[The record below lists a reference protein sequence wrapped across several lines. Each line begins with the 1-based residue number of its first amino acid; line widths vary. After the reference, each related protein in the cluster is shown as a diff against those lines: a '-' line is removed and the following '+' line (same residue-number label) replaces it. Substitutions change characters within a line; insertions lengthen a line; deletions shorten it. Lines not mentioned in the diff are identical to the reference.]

1 MKGFKSRALLA
12 SGAAVLMLAAACTN
26 GGTPAPT
33 GPGPLPTDN
42 VNLTFWWWGSAAR
55 AATTQQVITLFEQ
68 KYPFIH
74 VQGEPQDFTN
84 YFTNLSTQFAGG
96 SAPDIITM
104 GGAYPQSYGRDSN
117 LLDLGTVS
125 SDLDSSVFPANL
137 LQSGAFGGKQYGVPT
152 GGNAIAVL
160 INPAIFQAAGVAIPN
175 DDTWS
180 WDDFANIAKQ
190 IQSKLPGTYGAETR
204 IYDMIGAYAGQN
216 EGLYNTDGS
225 LAVSEGTLTKLFQME
240 KDLIG
245 TGEAPADLANQ
256 VLAATNAQTLFGQ
269 GKSAMLIGYSNQVN
283 TYAPLIG
290 KPVQLLRLP
299 GESQAKHPG
308 TALLPSQYY
317 TINATTKYPRQAAT
331 FVNFLVNSPDAGK
344 LILADRGLPASPAVL
359 QAITPL
365 LNANDQVFAAFQ
377 AKNSSKFGPSFNPP
391 AWATDINKITQTVD
405 SEVISGQLTPAAAAT
420 EWIKEMNDSK
430 AKNS

>member
-1 MKGFKSRALLA
+1 
-12 SGAAVLMLAAACTN
+12 
-26 GGTPAPT
+26 
-33 GPGPLPTDN
+33 
-42 VNLTFWWWGSAAR
+42 
-55 AATTQQVITLFEQ
+55 
-68 KYPFIH
+68 
-74 VQGEPQDFTN
+74 
-84 YFTNLSTQFAGG
+84 
-96 SAPDIITM
+96 
-104 GGAYPQSYGRDSN
+104 
-117 LLDLGTVS
+117 
-125 SDLDSSVFPANL
+125 
-137 LQSGAFGGKQYGVPT
+137 
-152 GGNAIAVL
+152 
-160 INPAIFQAAGVAIPN
+160 
-175 DDTWS
+175 
-180 WDDFANIAKQ
+180 
-190 IQSKLPGTYGAETR
+190 
-204 IYDMIGAYAGQN
+204 
-216 EGLYNTDGS
+216 
-225 LAVSEGTLTKLFQME
+225 ME